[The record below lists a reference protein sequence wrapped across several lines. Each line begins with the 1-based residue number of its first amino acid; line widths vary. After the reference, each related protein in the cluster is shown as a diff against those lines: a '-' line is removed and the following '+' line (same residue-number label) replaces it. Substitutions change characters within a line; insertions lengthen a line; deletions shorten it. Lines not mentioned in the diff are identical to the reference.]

1 VGGPDCLA
9 AGWDGVVMTMP
20 EEIGAGLRKG
30 VRPAMRKAKL
40 VAESGADGDTLAA
53 RGAAAAENGGAAL
66 GLHARPEA
74 VSLYAAV
81 AVGLKRAL
89 GHGIAPAS
97 TSEIVAVTASFKYI
111 AGVQLNPASTPL
123 QRGFDGRGLRGN
135 PFRALRFQANQS
147 LRTSSY

>member
-1 VGGPDCLA
+1 
-9 AGWDGVVMTMP
+9 MTMP

-30 VRPAMRKAKL
+30 VRPAMRKSKL

-111 AGVQLNPASTPL
+111 AGEELNPASTRL
-123 QRGFDGRGLRGN
+123 SAAAGFAATRSALSDSKPIRVCERRAMEDFGN
-135 PFRALRFQANQS
+135 LFPAVSPALVQ
-147 LRTSSY
+147 